1 MIRPYVVWP
10 LRFSPNAPAMIDFY
24 TRLGLHKS
32 VSHDNGT
39 FATFRG
45 RSGTLG
51 VHDAHHTES
60 GVVPQHTALNFATD
74 DVEKA
79 AEELTAMGHVV
90 KFWDETYGKQGVV
103 ASRDGRVIG
112 LNEDSQEDL
121 YGGYRAHAADRVPTL
136 DVVAVSVSPEMRAEA
151 AWFASFGFVAPSYD
165 DPWWI
170 GLRAGDRSGV
180 IGIHAGEVDS
190 ERVRAA
196 ADDLFGPA
204 YEVRLGFE
212 THEPL
217 DVLEARL
224 RESGFETTLVTDDAP
239 HLELTDPDGE
249 QIEIHVAPA
258 ASSEGA

>member
-1 MIRPYVVWP
+1 MIRPYVIWP
-10 LRFSPNAPAMIDFY
+10 LRFSPNAPAVIDFY

-32 VSHDNGT
+32 LSHDDGT

-51 VHDAHHTES
+51 VHDAHKTES
-60 GVVPQHTALNFATD
+60 GVVSQHTALNFATD

-79 AEELTAMGHVV
+79 ADELAAMGHTV
-90 KFWDETYGKQGVV
+90 KVWDETYGKQGVV

-112 LNEDSQEDL
+112 LNEDNQEDL
-121 YGGYRAHAADRVPTL
+121 YGGYRTHTADGMPTL
-136 DVVAVSVSPEMRAEA
+136 DVVAVCVSSEMKAEA

-170 GLRAGDRSGV
+170 GLRAGERSGV
-180 IGIHAGEVDS
+180 IGVHAGEVDS
-190 ERVRAA
+190 SDVRAA
-196 ADDLFGPA
+196 ADDLFGPV

-217 DVLEARL
+217 DVLGARL
-224 RESGFETTLVTDDAP
+224 RAGGIETTLVTDDAP
-239 HLELTDPDGE
+239 HLELIDPDGKR
-249 QIEIHVAPA
+249 IEIHL
-258 ASSEGA
+258 AS